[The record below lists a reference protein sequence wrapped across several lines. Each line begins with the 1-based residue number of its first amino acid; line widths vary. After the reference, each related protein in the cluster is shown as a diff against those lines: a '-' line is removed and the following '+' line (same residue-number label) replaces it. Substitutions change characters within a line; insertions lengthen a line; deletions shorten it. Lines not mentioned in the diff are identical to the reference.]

1 MAKAAPRMIADA
13 PGGWSSFGIGRAF
26 TYWYQPIGM
35 VLMSGSLI
43 NSHLTLLAG
52 FGIAGRF
59 FYLFSLFVVL
69 ALSLLLI
76 VASCG
81 ILPPRGATVITGH
94 EEMMAILQ
102 EHFPD
107 LYTLHE
113 QERIEVDEIYFYTT
127 RRGEPKYKVS
137 FRYMPPHAH

>member
-1 MAKAAPRMIADA
+1 MR
-13 PGGWSSFGIGRAF
+13 
-26 TYWYQPIGM
+26 
-35 VLMSGSLI
+35 
-43 NSHLTLLAG
+43 
-52 FGIAGRF
+52 GRF
-59 FYLFSLFVVL
+59 SIVL
-69 ALSLLLI
+69 ALLLMLMLTA
-76 VASCG
+76 ASCG

-107 LYTLHE
+107 LYTLLE